1 MDQSAAV
8 PKQATTHAK
17 LKAPVEAEQRCT
29 KGKGLYPVDFVAPFS
44 CS

>member
-8 PKQATTHAK
+8 PIQATTHAK
-17 LKAPVEAEQRCT
+17 LKAPVEAEQRCR
-29 KGKGLYPVDFVAPFS
+29 KGLYPVDFVAPFS